1 MGERRDRGVP
11 EPAGL
16 SGAAF
21 LSEVE
26 RACAG
31 VAGITVERRDGY
43 LAVTIELAA
52 APDGLSERTRALI
65 SAFPPGPKGIRH
77 LRIDVRNRQWAA
89 MVVEI
94 ATALR
99 PTGDNPLPPPQQN
112 RGV

>member
-1 MGERRDRGVP
+1 VGERRDRGVP

-31 VAGITVERRDGY
+31 VAGISVERRDGY
-43 LAVTIELAA
+43 LAVNIELATV
-52 APDGLSERTRALI
+52 PDGLSVRTRALI
-65 SAFPPGPKGIRH
+65 SAFPAGPDGVRH
-77 LRIDVRNRQWAA
+77 LRVDVRNRQWAA

-99 PTGDNPLPPPQQN
+99 LTGHNRFPPPQQN

>member
-1 MGERRDRGVP
+1 MGERRGRGVP

-16 SGAAF
+16 SRAAF
-21 LSEVE
+21 LDEVE

-31 VAGITVERRDGY
+31 VAGVTVEPREGY

-52 APDGLSERTRALI
+52 VPPGLSERTRTLI
-65 SAFPPGPKGIRH
+65 HAFPAEHGVHR

-89 MVVEI
+89 MVIEI

-99 PTGDNPLPPPQQN
+99 GSTPNDPATRPQN
-112 RGV
+112 